1 MDAAEI
7 SGKLGTAYQFRSYRQ
22 FWFPEWDICKP
33 DWRDEDGTPMQFD
46 IILSDQVWE
55 HLDYPWRA
63 TRNVYNMLREGGW
76 FYVCVPFYLKY
87 HGAPHDCTRWTA
99 RGLHFL
105 LEDCGFDSARIT
117 TGQWGN
123 RECALADM
131 GRGWA
136 VYDGQK
142 NSLENDPNFPVV
154 SWAWAQK

>member
-1 MDAAEI
+1 
-7 SGKLGTAYQFRSYRQ
+7 
-22 FWFPEWDICKP
+22 
-33 DWRDEDGTPMQFD
+33 MQFD

-117 TGQWGN
+117 TGIVQM
-123 RECALADM
+123 RATQRMIL
-131 GRGWA
+131 
-136 VYDGQK
+136 
-142 NSLENDPNFPVV
+142 SLRSVFFVV
-154 SWAWAQK
+154 DIIPT